1 MTQSEVFL
9 ARWKDKI
16 LINLLHPPIILLIPD
31 WLTIELV
38 FNLVLILRENMYP
51 AHLQILVWVQS
62 KLKPFFLVRKYSV
75 VLLMI

>member
-16 LINLLHPPIILLIPD
+16 LINFLHPTIILLIPD
-31 WLTIELV
+31 WPTIELV
-38 FNLVLILRENMYP
+38 FHLVLILRENMYP
-51 AHLQILVWVQS
+51 AHLQVLVWVQS